1 MIDTK
6 KILLKKVLFAI
17 IAILLVFAVVIILSY
32 ETSYKHQT
40 LINNNK
46 ILTLTNDSIIEINMG
61 KEPINN
67 INNNQETNYSQINS
81 PNDINQNL
89 EPNNEDNYEEEQNNQ
104 ENIYGDITLEIIPI
118 QDNKLTGF
126 VQINILTYPYNTDE
140 ILFMIYPKNSSN
152 PIEDKNTLIDI
163 IEKPFQLEFAID
175 SAEFEN
181 GEYILT
187 VASTNDEASEENPW
201 ISIYKKEVIIEN

>member
-89 EPNNEDNYEEEQNNQ
+89 ESNNEDN
-104 ENIYGDITLEIIPI
+104 
-118 QDNKLTGF
+118 
-126 VQINILTYPYNTDE
+126 
-140 ILFMIYPKNSSN
+140 
-152 PIEDKNTLIDI
+152 
-163 IEKPFQLEFAID
+163 
-175 SAEFEN
+175 
-181 GEYILT
+181 
-187 VASTNDEASEENPW
+187 
-201 ISIYKKEVIIEN
+201 

>member
-201 ISIYKKEVIIEN
+201 ISTYKKEVIIEN